1 VRADVL
7 CEGVVSGA
15 CCLRVLRPV
24 LVAVTVC
31 AVLVGGVACSA
42 AGDGVESPNDVLLAY
57 AEALQQGRADEAYQM
72 LSNEAKRTVSLEAFR
87 RMVKEDPD
95 DVKDIARALSRP
107 GSQPVVTAT
116 VTAPNGDKLSLV
128 YEAGRWTIDGTG
140 IDRYGQATP
149 RQALVGFL
157 RAYQKKRFDVLMRYV
172 PDAEREGQTDALWGA
187 DANKQSADG
196 GGLSADGGGHSGDG
210 GGLTA
215 SKLEKAWLGEQEQYI
230 AGIVQ
235 AIQSAMPTARIEET
249 DDRAAMPYG
258 AGGTVLFL
266 RENGHWKIEDL
277 K

>member
-1 VRADVL
+1 MA
-7 CEGVVSGA
+7 CGAAGEGV
-15 CCLRVLRPV
+15 
-24 LVAVTVC
+24 
-31 AVLVGGVACSA
+31 
-42 AGDGVESPNDVLLAY
+42 DSPNDVLLAY

-107 GSQPVVTAT
+107 GSQPLVTAT
-116 VTAPNGDKLSLV
+116 VTAPNGDKLALV
-128 YEAGRWTIDGTG
+128 YEGGRWTIDGTG

-157 RAYQKKRFDVLMRYV
+157 RAYEKKRFDVLMRYV
-172 PDAEREGQTDALWGA
+172 PDAEREGQADALWGA
-187 DANKQSADG
+187 DANTPADG
-196 GGLSADGGGHSGDG
+196 GGDAGDGGHSSSNGG

-235 AIQSAMPTARIEET
+235 AIKSAMPTARIEET